1 MEIKTGME
9 IKKEIDVLQDSMNN
23 KYLDRF
29 EYLSNMKHVA
39 VDEEVKSLNKI
50 VNDLSQCITGLT
62 ADSDTDNAF
71 STALDM
77 IEFNIKELSGL
88 PTEASK

>member
-1 MEIKTGME
+1 
-9 IKKEIDVLQDSMNN
+9 MNN